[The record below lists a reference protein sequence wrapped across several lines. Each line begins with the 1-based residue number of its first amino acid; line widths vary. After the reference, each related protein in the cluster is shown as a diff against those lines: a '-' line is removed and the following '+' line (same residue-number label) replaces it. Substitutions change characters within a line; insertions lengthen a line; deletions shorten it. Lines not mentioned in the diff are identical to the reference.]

1 MEQKKRIEVKIKSYD
16 LPPDVSNNVPKTHV
30 KAAPKA
36 VHTTCGTKNDSVQ
49 SAPDSVQSAPLKK
62 KFVVTIKEDEDE
74 ISEILQQS
82 ALTDEEKKLAA
93 KPERKPYELDDT
105 VTRIINQTDFA
116 KKDLSDIGNSDAES
130 ESAEEIGHNEYTQN
144 DKAAPKI
151 GHKKDY
157 SHENTG
163 KDNTGKKDKT
173 LKTSGKKA
181 KFKKNRYEPKNPV
194 ARFLK
199 KFIPWGGD
207 SAFEIIRK
215 MILIISLI
223 VAIACVYVIAEYR
236 KSTQDSEKKNQS
248 LADMHEQLEQE
259 NKTDESSSPEV
270 DISLD
275 DDYIPPMLRSQ
286 EYFYE
291 LNNDVIGWIEIENTH
306 IDLPVLQADDN
317 DYYLKRDIY
326 GNDDDYGCIYADYRC
341 TLTHNRRSD
350 NLVIYGH
357 DTKTN
362 SMFGDL
368 DQYKTNF
375 GTIRFLREHP
385 VIKLNSNYYKYEY
398 VIFAVFITNTEES
411 SGEVWGYQNE
421 IEFTDELDFQTYV
434 SNCKKRSM
442 YDTYIDVEYG
452 EKMITLSTC
461 ATDFADSR
469 LVVVARE
476 LRDGETGY
484 DYVDNYEY
492 NDNPLYPDIWYSYR
506 GGSYDDTDTRY
517 DIETLFGS
525 SASN

>member
-16 LPPDVSNNVPKTHV
+16 LPPDVSGNVPKTPV

-36 VHTTCGTKNDSVQ
+36 VHTLQ
-49 SAPDSVQSAPLKK
+49 SAKGDSAKNVSEKK
-62 KFVVTIKEDEDE
+62 KFVVTIKDDEDE
-74 ISEILQQS
+74 ISEILRQS
-82 ALTDEEKKLAA
+82 ASTDEGKKMAA
-93 KPERKPYELDDT
+93 KPAKKPYELDDT
-105 VTRIINQTDFA
+105 VARIINQADSAKISRNVHDDGAEFDNDAENIERDEYKENEKSTPAHEIKIDGGENTDKKTKKAEKIDRKKGTGA
-116 KKDLSDIGNSDAES
+116 KK
-130 ESAEEIGHNEYTQN
+130 
-144 DKAAPKI
+144 
-151 GHKKDY
+151 KK
-157 SHENTG
+157 
-163 KDNTGKKDKT
+163 
-173 LKTSGKKA
+173 
-181 KFKKNRYEPKNPV
+181 YEPKNPV

-215 MILIISLI
+215 MILLVALI
-223 VAIACVYVIAEYR
+223 VMIACVYVIAEYH

-248 LADMHEQLEQE
+248 LADMHEQLERE
-259 NKTDESSSPEV
+259 DKTDDGTSSAPNV
-270 DISLD
+270 SLD

-317 DYYLKRDIY
+317 NYYLKRDIY
-326 GNDDDYGCIYADYRC
+326 GEDDDYGCIYADYRC

-385 VIKLNSNYYKYEY
+385 VIKLSSNYYSYEY

-452 EKMITLSTC
+452 EKMVTLSTC

-484 DYVDNYEY
+484 DYVDGYEY
-492 NDNPLYPDIWYSYR
+492 NDNPLYPDIWYRYR
-506 GGSYDDTDTRY
+506 GGSYDDSDTRY
-517 DIETLFGS
+517 DIETLFGNS
-525 SASN
+525 GSTSN